1 MKSHDSIMSPVNEL
15 SIHDGADLSPPPP
28 STKNAAQENPW
39 LSISD
44 TPSSK
49 VAKRNNEVVLGKDSS
64 LSQKSKMT
72 LKKQMAKAAGTQE
85 KEVDDATLEIT
96 TQDALVLKKESA
108 VVQNGRNKKK
118 KKKNIGKDKEALPV
132 DDDSSEEN
140 SELDEQEAALNKT
153 RKGPKAFEQRE
164 LVARAFAGDNVV
176 RVCIQICHL
185 GALLIP
191 PCLQQFEEAKR
202 REMESDAPKE
212 VDTTLPGWVHRYS
225 IGSLTLELIVFLSDR
240 VHGVAVELRKR
251 RKSRTSSK
259 KLPVLTPSLER
270 IMARRTLSSQR
281 RGIKRRRNSPR
292 RTFHTLTRAK
302 RNTRRAW
309 IRLWEANG
317 IRALASREGLCRKLL
332 KR

>member
-44 TPSSK
+44 MPSSK
-49 VAKRNNEVVLGKDSS
+49 VAKRSNEVVLGKDSS

-72 LKKQMAKAAGTQE
+72 LKKQMTKAAGTQE

-96 TQDALVLKKESA
+96 TQDALVLKKEST

-118 KKKNIGKDKEALPV
+118 KKKNNGKKEALPV

-140 SELDEQEAALNKT
+140 SELDEQEAALNKA

-185 GALLIP
+185 EALLII

-225 IGSLTLELIVFLSDR
+225 S
-240 VHGVAVELRKR
+240 
-251 RKSRTSSK
+251 
-259 KLPVLTPSLER
+259 
-270 IMARRTLSSQR
+270 
-281 RGIKRRRNSPR
+281 NS
-292 RTFHTLTRAK
+292 
-302 RNTRRAW
+302 
-309 IRLWEANG
+309 
-317 IRALASREGLCRKLL
+317 
-332 KR
+332 